1 MGIQIPGELSGLLN
15 ELGYLWPESDEERLF
30 ELGQAWI
37 AFGAEADA
45 AVTDATAAVTT
56 LLAGNDGN
64 ALEAFRGQW
73 TDSDSAA
80 AVLQDLGFGAR
91 AVGAALLVC
100 ALVVLAL
107 KINVIVQLTLLA
119 ISIAQAIAT
128 AAPTFGASLLEIPIF
143 KKLVDIAI
151 DFLIGQA
158 LEAVLG

>member
-15 ELGYLWPESDEERLF
+15 ELGYVWPESDEERLF

-45 AVTDATAAVTT
+45 VAADGTAAVAA
-56 LLAGNDGN
+56 LAGNEGM
-64 ALEAFRGQW
+64 ALEAFHGQW
-73 TDSDSAA
+73 ADPESAS

-107 KINVIVQLTLLA
+107 KINVIVQLTLLV

-128 AAPTFGASLLEIPIF
+128 AAPTFGASLLEIPVF

-158 LEAVLG
+158 LEAILG

>member
-15 ELGYLWPESDEERLF
+15 ELGYVWPESDEERLF
-30 ELGQAWI
+30 ELAQAWI

-45 AVTDATAAVTT
+45 AATDASAAVA
-56 LLAGNDGN
+56 LLAGNDGS

-73 TDSDSAA
+73 SDSDSAA

-128 AAPTFGASLLEIPIF
+128 AAPTFGASLLEIPVF

>member
-15 ELGYLWPESDEERLF
+15 ELGYVWPESDEERLF
-30 ELGQAWI
+30 ELAQAWI

-45 AVTDATAAVTT
+45 AATDATAAVA
-56 LLAGNDGN
+56 LLAGNDGS

-73 TDSDSAA
+73 SDSDSAA

-128 AAPTFGASLLEIPIF
+128 AAPTFGASLLEIPVF

>member
-30 ELGQAWI
+30 ELAQAWI

-45 AVTDATAAVTT
+45 AATDATAAVA
-56 LLAGNDGN
+56 LLAGNDGS

-73 TDSDSAA
+73 SDSDSAA
-80 AVLQDLGFGAR
+80 AVLQDIGFGAR

-128 AAPTFGASLLEIPIF
+128 AAPTFGASLLEIPVF

-158 LEAVLG
+158 LEAILG

>member
-15 ELGYLWPESDEERLF
+15 ELGYVWPESDEERLF

-45 AVTDATAAVTT
+45 VAADGTAAVAA
-56 LLAGNDGN
+56 LVGNEGM
-64 ALEAFRGQW
+64 ALEAFHGQW
-73 TDSDSAA
+73 ADPESAS

-107 KINVIVQLTLLA
+107 KIVIVQLTLLA

-128 AAPTFGASLLEIPIF
+128 AAPTFGASLLEIPVF

-158 LEAVLG
+158 LEAILG

>member
-15 ELGYLWPESDEERLF
+15 ELGYVWPESDEERLF
-30 ELGQAWI
+30 ELAQAWI

-45 AVTDATAAVTT
+45 AATDATAAVA
-56 LLAGNDGN
+56 LLAGNDGS

-73 TDSDSAA
+73 SDSDSAA
-80 AVLQDLGFGAR
+80 AVLQDIGFGAR

-128 AAPTFGASLLEIPIF
+128 AAPTFGASLLEIPVF

>member
-30 ELGQAWI
+30 ELAQAWI

-45 AVTDATAAVTT
+45 AATDATAAVA
-56 LLAGNDGN
+56 LLAGNDGS

-73 TDSDSAA
+73 SDSDSAA

-128 AAPTFGASLLEIPIF
+128 AAPTFGASLLEIPVF

-158 LEAVLG
+158 LEAILG

>member
-30 ELGQAWI
+30 ELSQAWI

-45 AVTDATAAVTT
+45 AATDATAAVA
-56 LLAGNDGN
+56 LLAGNDGS

-73 TDSDSAA
+73 SDSDSAA

-128 AAPTFGASLLEIPIF
+128 AAPTFGASLLEIPVF

>member
-15 ELGYLWPESDEERLF
+15 ELGYVWPESDEERLF
-30 ELGQAWI
+30 ELAQAWI

-45 AVTDATAAVTT
+45 AATDATAAVA
-56 LLAGNDGN
+56 LLAGNDGS

-73 TDSDSAA
+73 SDSDSAA
-80 AVLQDLGFGAR
+80 AVLQDIGFGAR

>member
-30 ELGQAWI
+30 ELAQAWI

-45 AVTDATAAVTT
+45 AATDATAAVA
-56 LLAGNDGN
+56 LLAGNDGS

-73 TDSDSAA
+73 SDSDSAA

-128 AAPTFGASLLEIPIF
+128 AAPTFGASLLEIPVF

>member
-15 ELGYLWPESDEERLF
+15 ELGYVWPESDEERLF
-30 ELGQAWI
+30 ELAQAWI

-45 AVTDATAAVTT
+45 AATDATAAVA
-56 LLAGNDGN
+56 LLAGNDGS

-73 TDSDSAA
+73 SDSDSAA

-128 AAPTFGASLLEIPIF
+128 AAPTFGASLLEIPVF

-158 LEAVLG
+158 LEAILG

>member
-30 ELGQAWI
+30 ELAQAWI
-37 AFGAEADA
+37 AFGAEAEA
-45 AVTDATAAVTT
+45 AATDATTAVA
-56 LLAGNDGN
+56 LLAGNDGS
-64 ALEAFRGQW
+64 ALEAFWSQW

-80 AVLQDLGFGAR
+80 AVLQDIGFGAR

-128 AAPTFGASLLEIPIF
+128 AAPTFGASLLEIPVF

-158 LEAVLG
+158 LEAILG

>member
-15 ELGYLWPESDEERLF
+15 ELGYVWPESDEERLF
-30 ELGQAWI
+30 ELAQAWI

-45 AVTDATAAVTT
+45 AATDATAAVA
-56 LLAGNDGN
+56 LLAGNDGS

-73 TDSDSAA
+73 SDSDSAA
-80 AVLQDLGFGAR
+80 AVLQDIGFGAR

-128 AAPTFGASLLEIPIF
+128 AAPTFGASLLEIPVF

-158 LEAVLG
+158 LEAILG